1 MGKGNAQISGSTLLN
16 FMNLCHILKFHQME
30 QLREVVTM
38 PGETMDTEDLLR
50 QLLNLVEEVGVSTF
64 SAKEKGGEVTAVLLD
79 VQVDGVRFLLK
90 RYDEPAGPSEAAL
103 SPREQEVVQLAAK
116 GLSNKAIAAV
126 LGISIWTVSTHLRR
140 IFNKLDVGSRTE
152 MITKAMQR
160 GLLPV
165 FHLPEPTP
173 ELLAGVRA

>member
-1 MGKGNAQISGSTLLN
+1 
-16 FMNLCHILKFHQME
+16 
-30 QLREVVTM
+30 M
-38 PGETMDTEDLLR
+38 PRETMDAEDLLR
-50 QLLNLVEEVGVSTF
+50 QLLNLVEAVGVSAF

-90 RYDEPAGPSEAAL
+90 RYDEPTGLSEGTL
-103 SPREQEVVQLAAK
+103 SPREQEVVRLAAK

-140 IFNKLDVGSRTE
+140 IFSKLDVSSRTE
-152 MITKAMQR
+152 MIMKAMQQ

-165 FHLPEPTP
+165 FHLPEPMP
-173 ELLAGVRA
+173 ELLADVRA